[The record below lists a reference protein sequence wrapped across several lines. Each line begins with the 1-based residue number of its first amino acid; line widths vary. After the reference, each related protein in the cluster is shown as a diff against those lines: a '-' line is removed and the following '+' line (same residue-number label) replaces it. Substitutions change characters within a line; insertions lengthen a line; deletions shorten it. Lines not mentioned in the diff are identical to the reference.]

1 MDFLIYVVVAA
12 IAFWIG
18 WHARGIIFL
27 ANISENPDRVI
38 KMLEQIKKLNSEEDS
53 ELGSLSSST
62 DGTELSIERV
72 GNMLYAYIKDT
83 NQFVAQAPDLS
94 SLLSEAHKRFPT
106 QKFFGTISKD
116 NSAKELA

>member
-38 KMLEQIKKLNSEEDS
+38 NMLEKIRQINEEDS
-53 ELGSLSSST
+53 GMVGE
-62 DGTELSIERV
+62 GTELSIERV

-94 SLLSEAHKRFPT
+94 TLLKEAHKSYPT
-106 QKFFGTISKD
+106 QKFFGTITKD
-116 NSAKELA
+116 NTAKDLA